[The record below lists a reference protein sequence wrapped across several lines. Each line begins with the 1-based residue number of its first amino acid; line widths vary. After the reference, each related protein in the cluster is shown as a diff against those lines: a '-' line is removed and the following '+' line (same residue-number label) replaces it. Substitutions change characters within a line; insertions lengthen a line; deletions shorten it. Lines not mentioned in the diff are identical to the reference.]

1 MIDRQNRR
9 NQIQEALGRNRV
21 VLLSGA
27 RQCGKT
33 TLARTFVRSDSINY
47 FDLEDP
53 ISLARLDQPMT
64 ALGSLRGLVVIDE
77 IQRRPE
83 LFPVLRVLADRTDID
98 AQFLVLGSASGALL
112 RQASESL
119 AGRLEVVPME
129 GFVIGEAQE
138 VSLDQLW
145 LRGGFPRSLLAR
157 SDQDSWIWR
166 KQFATTLIERDLPAW
181 GVNVPSAT
189 MFRFWQT
196 LAHYHGQTWNASELA
211 RLMGLSQPVVRRY
224 LDIMTDAFVVR
235 QVQPLHA
242 NIAKRQVK
250 SPKVYVRDTGILHY
264 LLGVHSMKDLV
275 VNPRLGASWEGF
287 AIENIISI
295 VRPDAYWFWATHGGA
310 EIDLILELDGR
321 RIGVECKRQDAPR
334 VTASMHQA
342 MQDLELNSI
351 LVVYPGLRSYD
362 IADRIQAL
370 PLADVHRIRGVLT
383 NGNFAP

>member
-1 MIDRQNRR
+1 M
-9 NQIQEALGRNRV
+9 
-21 VLLSGA
+21 LLCGA

-33 TLARTFVRSDSINY
+33 TLARTFVGAESINY

-53 ISLARLDQPMT
+53 ISLARLDEPMT

-83 LFPVLRVLADRTDID
+83 LFPVLRVLADRTDND

-138 VSLDQLW
+138 VSIDQLW
-145 LRGGFPRSLLAR
+145 LRGGFPRSLIAK
-157 SDQDSWIWR
+157 SDQVSWIWR
-166 KQFATTLIERDLPAW
+166 KQFATTLIERDLPSW
-181 GVNVPSAT
+181 GVNVPSVA

-235 QVQPLHA
+235 QVQPLHV
-242 NIAKRQVK
+242 NIAKRQVR
-250 SPKVYVRDTGILHY
+250 SPKIYVRDSGLLHY
-264 LLGVHSMKDLV
+264 LLGVRSLKELV

-295 VRPDAYWFWATHGGA
+295 ARPDAYWFWASHGGA

-334 VTASMHQA
+334 TTASMHQS

-351 LVVYPGLRSYD
+351 LVVYPGHRSYD

-370 PLADVHRIRGVLT
+370 PLADVHRIRDVLT